1 MRDYAF
7 DIIDALEAPVLTFS
21 HGWSDLVP
29 KRIYDI
35 IPLARMKALMQH
47 EETATYAEC
56 CAYMMTRSLEA
67 PMDYEWTDI
76 YTHVSCTVL
85 QEWFNE
91 DHWDKV
97 RAPRQ
102 LSQWLKSQ
110 LDGLRR
116 HIYEKR
122 RKLLKEK
129 YKGQWHSDRRT
140 KSTTQKKQATVIPG
154 SGEQPSTAA

>member
-1 MRDYAF
+1 MKDYAF
-7 DIIDALEAPVLTFS
+7 DIMDALEAPVLTFS
-21 HGWSDLVP
+21 HGWSDMVP

-35 IPLARMKALMQH
+35 IPLARMKALMMH
-47 EETATYAEC
+47 EEKATYAEC

-91 DHWDKV
+91 DHWDAVK
-97 RAPRQ
+97 APRE
-102 LSQWLKSQ
+102 LSQWLTSQ
-110 LDGLRR
+110 LNSLRV

-129 YKGQWHSDRRT
+129 YKSCRGNKTS
-140 KSTTQKKQATVIPG
+140 KSTTQAKQATVIPE
-154 SGEQPSTAA
+154 SGEPRTTAA